1 MYFGA
6 VNHYLIMIIKQTLIG
21 TETVL
26 KSSSVLS
33 DVDDELSAW
42 LSLLFWPSITDF
54 DLVDSDDIE
63 LFSSSSSNSES

>member
-1 MYFGA
+1 
-6 VNHYLIMIIKQTLIG
+6 MIIKQTLIG

-42 LSLLFWPSITDF
+42 LLALLLSGF
-54 DLVDSDDIE
+54 DSVESDVIE
-63 LFSSSSSNSES
+63 LLFSSCSASSNSES